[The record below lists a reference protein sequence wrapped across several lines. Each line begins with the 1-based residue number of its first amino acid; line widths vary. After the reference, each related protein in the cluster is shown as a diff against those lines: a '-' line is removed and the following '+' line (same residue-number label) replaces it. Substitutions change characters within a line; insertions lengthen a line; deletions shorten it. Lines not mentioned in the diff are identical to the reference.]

1 MLGVVSSNSG
11 GDMRHEAERA
21 RDLVRRY
28 HDAWSN
34 RRFSEA
40 VDLLAEDLRVE
51 VPINDY
57 PTRASFAQALAAFGS
72 MVERVELLSE
82 LAGENE
88 AVLLYD
94 ATIAGLGQLRI
105 VEHFTL
111 EGGHIVRLR
120 QIHDTVAIRAA
131 GLGA

>member
-1 MLGVVSSNSG
+1 MLHSSL
-11 GDMRHEAERA
+11 EARE
-21 RDLVRRY
+21 LVRRY

-57 PTRASFAQALAAFGS
+57 PTRESFARALVAFGG

-82 LAGENE
+82 LAGDGE
-88 AVLLYD
+88 AMLLYD
-94 ATIAGLGQLRI
+94 ATVAGLGQMRV

-111 EGGHIVRLR
+111 NRGRIVRLR
-120 QIHDTVAIRAA
+120 QIHDTVAIRTA

>member
-1 MLGVVSSNSG
+1 MGHQS
-11 GDMRHEAERA
+11 MEARE
-21 RDLVRRY
+21 LVRRY

-34 RRFSEA
+34 RRFEEA
-40 VDLLAEDLRVE
+40 VDLLSKDLRVE

-57 PTRASFAQALAAFGS
+57 PTRESFAQALVAFGS

-82 LAGENE
+82 LAGEGE
-88 AVLLYD
+88 AMLLYD
-94 ATIAGLGQLRI
+94 ATVAGLGQMRI

-111 EGGHIVRLR
+111 NSGRIVRLR
-120 QIHDTVAIRAA
+120 QIHDTVAIRDA